1 MEGNCDEHI
10 NHLFGSHVCG
20 EMFFIF
26 LQGGVSFVFCGLASP
41 AIFVLLSFLAAIAK
55 APSAISMLLP
65 LFFCIC
71 ADVWCVLWFV
81 V

>member
-1 MEGNCDEHI
+1 MKGNCDEHI

-20 EMFFIF
+20 EMFFNFIF
-26 LQGGVSFVFCGLASP
+26 CVRFVVCGLASP
-41 AIFVLLSFLAAIAK
+41 AILVLILCLAAIAK

-71 ADVWCVLWFV
+71 ADVWLKATAHLR
-81 V
+81 